1 MSKMLMKN
9 RPVEVDRDASHFL
22 WHLVAE
28 LRTDELNRLI
38 VRCQQWQIETLSRHA
53 ERPVGKYYAEH
64 CEICEGTNKYHV
76 CSDPWCFG
84 VEKKVCVHPTPH
96 ELEQLNSIHQDYIS
110 LVGSA
115 QEEMKKKLEKGLFT
129 SKGPDRIHKH
139 KDGVGPN

>member
-9 RPVEVDRDASHFL
+9 RPEAVDRDSAHLL
-22 WHLVAE
+22 WHVVAE
-28 LRTDELNRLI
+28 IRTDELNSLI

-76 CSDPWCFG
+76 CCDPWCYG
-84 VEKKVCVHPTPH
+84 VEKKVCVHPTPY
-96 ELEQLNSIHQDYIS
+96 ELEKLNAIHQDYIN

-115 QEEMKKKLEKGLFT
+115 QTEVMQKIKKGIFSPGSDLKV
-129 SKGPDRIHKH
+129 PKH
-139 KDGVGPN
+139 KEGVGPN